1 MGDSG
6 PAIEWQRSDA
16 TSSRSTSMPLSTRIL
31 VALLLLSAPVMSS
44 ADRITRMSASERC
57 VYVAQLAVAGYH
69 YFLQGKA
76 RTEIPIHWHGDETQH
91 EMEFV
96 NRTLDEA
103 FTSAERDRRER
114 PSERIL
120 NSCSAIGPIG
130 RACQRIR
137 RKRRMEQRVPAQDA
151 CMSD

>member
-44 ADRITRMSASERC
+44 ADRISRMSASERC

-103 FTSAERDRRER
+103 FTSAEHDRRER
-114 PSERIL
+114 PSERIPEQL
-120 NSCSAIGPIG
+120 FGD
-130 RACQRIR
+130 RAYR
-137 RKRRMEQRVPAQDA
+137 A
-151 CMSD
+151 CMSADQT